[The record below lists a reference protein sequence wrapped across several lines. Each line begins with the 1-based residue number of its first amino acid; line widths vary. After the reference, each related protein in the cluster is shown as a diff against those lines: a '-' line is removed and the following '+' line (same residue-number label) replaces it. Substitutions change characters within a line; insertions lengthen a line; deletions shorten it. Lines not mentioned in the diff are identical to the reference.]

1 MTAHE
6 GGTPPDIGGENED
19 DRKSDPQYDSE
30 KHCHSGLTDLGFDS
44 RGRRCAG
51 EIDLENRHH
60 GTTIAEMTE
69 ADWAEAARMLRAWD
83 AGWRP

>member
-6 GGTPPDIGGENED
+6 GGNPPAIDGENKD
-19 DRKSDPQYDSE
+19 DRKSDAHHGSE
-30 KHCHSGLTDLGFDS
+30 KSCPSGLTDLGFDN
-44 RGRRCAG
+44 RGHRRTG

-60 GTTIAEMTE
+60 GTTIAEMTA